1 MRVLVL
7 TSEYIPVWG
16 GIGTY
21 VYEIVRNLPKECDI
35 LVVAPKRD
43 VVLKLNEDNH
53 ANSNA
58 SNVQV
63 QYISNAKGTFI
74 YNLKFQIA
82 CKRHLKRLVDEF
94 KPDIIH
100 TQSSM
105 PDIFINPRKIKT
117 PIVTTIHTTVSEQI
131 HVLKKFG
138 VRFKDMGKSE
148 KMTMLLAPILKAMER
163 RYYQRRDMIITVSHN
178 YATLLNQNKMGKFR
192 KIEVV
197 HNGVDT
203 NLYYPSV
210 SQYSMN
216 HFPKLASIKTPKV
229 LYLSRLVGIKGI
241 QLMIDSMKKV
251 NENSKVHF
259 IIGGTGNIDLSNI
272 TDRSNV
278 TVLGYVPQKEK
289 PYLYGAADIFVLP
302 SYHENCPLSVLEAM
316 ASGMAVIATDVG
328 GVSEI
333 IKNGE
338 NGLLIRNSSEELA
351 DAIIKLSN
359 DEKLRIKLG
368 TAARITVENFFTWK
382 KAAQETH
389 EIYQQVIS
397 Q

>member
-21 VYEIVRNLPKECDI
+21 VYEIVRNLPKECEI
-35 LVVAPKRD
+35 LVVAPKRGD
-43 VVLKLNEDNH
+43 IHHSNEDIDTD
-53 ANSNA
+53 SNA
-58 SNVQV
+58 NNVKV
-63 QYISNAKGTFI
+63 QYISHAKGTFI

-105 PDIFINPRKIKT
+105 PDVFIDPRKIGT
-117 PIVTTIHTTVSEQI
+117 PIVTTIHTTIAEQI
-131 HVLKKFG
+131 HVLKKFR

-148 KMTMLLAPILKAMER
+148 KMTVLSAPILKAMER
-163 RYYQRRDMIITVSHN
+163 GYYRKRNEIITVSHN
-178 YATLLNQNKMGKFR
+178 YSTLLEQNKTGNFR

-203 NLYYPSV
+203 ELFHPSM
-210 SQYSMN
+210 SQFSLD
-216 HFPKLASIKTPKV
+216 HFPKLGSIKIPKV

-241 QLMIDSMKKV
+241 HLLIDSMEKV
-251 NENSKVHF
+251 NMNSNAHF
-259 IIGGTGNIDLSNI
+259 IIGGTGNMDLSRI
-272 TDRSNV
+272 AGRSNV
-278 TVLGYVPQKEK
+278 TFLGYVPQEEK

-302 SYHENCPLSVLEAM
+302 SYHENCPLSLLEAM
-316 ASGMAVIATDVG
+316 SSGMAVIATDVG

-338 NGLLIRNSSEELA
+338 NGLLIKNSSEELA
-351 DAIIKLSN
+351 DAIIKLLS
-359 DEKLRIKLG
+359 DKELRIKMG
-368 TAARITVENFFTWK
+368 MAARTTVENHFTWK
-382 KAAQETH
+382 IAAQETH
-389 EIYQQVIS
+389 AFYRQVIS
-397 Q
+397 E